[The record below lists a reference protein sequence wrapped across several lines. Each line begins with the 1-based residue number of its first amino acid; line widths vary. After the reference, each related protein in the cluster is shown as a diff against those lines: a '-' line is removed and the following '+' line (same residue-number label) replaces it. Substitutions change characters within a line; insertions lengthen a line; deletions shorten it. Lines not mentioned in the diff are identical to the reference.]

1 MDSVEKHIEF
11 DKKVLDDPTTSP
23 QARRHAEGELKSLEK
38 WVENHPDDSRD
49 PSSLELYCNE
59 NPNALECRM
68 YED

>member
-1 MDSVEKHIEF
+1 
-11 DKKVLDDPTTSP
+11 LDDPTTSP

-49 PSSLELYCNE
+49 PSSLELYSNE
-59 NPNALECRM
+59 NPNGLDCRM